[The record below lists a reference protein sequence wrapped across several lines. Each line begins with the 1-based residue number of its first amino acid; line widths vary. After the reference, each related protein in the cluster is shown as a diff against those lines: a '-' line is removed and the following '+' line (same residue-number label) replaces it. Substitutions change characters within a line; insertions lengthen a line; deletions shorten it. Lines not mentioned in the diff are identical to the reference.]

1 MKFLFDLL
9 PVILFFA
16 AYKVAGVYDSA
27 SLELANHFLGGGIDL
42 KQAPILLATAV
53 AIFATLGQ
61 IVWVWA
67 RHRRVDTMLWVSLA
81 IVSVFGGLTIAFHNP
96 TFIKWKP
103 TALYWLFASV
113 LGGSSLFFGRNLI
126 RKMLEAQVSLPDP
139 VWRRLNLAWACF
151 FAAMGFINL
160 YVAYSYSEE
169 TWVNFK
175 LFGGMGLMLAFVL
188 GQGVYLSRYLEEEKT

>member
-81 IVSVFGGLTIAFHNP
+81 IVSVFGVDDRFSQSNVHKVETYCALLAFCQCARGL
-96 TFIKWKP
+96 KP
-103 TALYWLFASV
+103 VF
-113 LGGSSLFFGRNLI
+113 RP
-126 RKMLEAQVSLPDP
+126 QPDP
-139 VWRRLNLAWACF
+139 QDARSAGESAGSGLATAESC
-151 FAAMGFINL
+151 
-160 YVAYSYSEE
+160 
-169 TWVNFK
+169 
-175 LFGGMGLMLAFVL
+175 MGLLLCRDGIHQPLCRLFV
-188 GQGVYLSRYLEEEKT
+188 Q